1 MYAWC
6 YVVVFPDASIVSTEG
21 YGFWHLMFTLW
32 VSVAYWLAGSSDV

>member
-32 VSVAYWLAGSSDV
+32 VLVAHWLAGSSDV